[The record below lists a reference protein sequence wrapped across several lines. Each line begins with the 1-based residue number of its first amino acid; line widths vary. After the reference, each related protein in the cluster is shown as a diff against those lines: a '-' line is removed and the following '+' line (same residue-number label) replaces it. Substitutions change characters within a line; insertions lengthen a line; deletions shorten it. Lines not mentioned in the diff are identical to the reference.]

1 MIDPIEI
8 ENKEFKKSLRGYN
21 EDEVDEFLDL
31 VKEDYEQLYRE
42 NIELKEKIKLYQDQ
56 KDDYKDLKGSLDKTL
71 QLAKD
76 AVDDITDAAN
86 NNSKSKAIKAEVES
100 ERIISEAKIEAKKI
114 ISEANNDKLEI
125 TREYNLLVKE
135 FKVFRNKF
143 ISLLNSELTSIDE
156 LFSEIDEEHSGL
168 DNTRTYNIQSEVA
181 ASSLD

>member
-56 KDDYKDLKGSLDKTL
+56 KDDYKELKGSLDKTL
-71 QLAKD
+71 QLARG
-76 AVDDITDAAN
+76 AVEDITDAAN
-86 NNSKSKAIKAEVES
+86 NNSKSKAIKAELEA
-100 ERIISEAKIEAKKI
+100 EMIKEEAKLEAKKI
-114 ISEANNDKLEI
+114 IAEANNKKLEI
-125 TREYNLLVKE
+125 RREYNSLVKE

-156 LFSEIDEEHSGL
+156 LFSEVDEEHSGL